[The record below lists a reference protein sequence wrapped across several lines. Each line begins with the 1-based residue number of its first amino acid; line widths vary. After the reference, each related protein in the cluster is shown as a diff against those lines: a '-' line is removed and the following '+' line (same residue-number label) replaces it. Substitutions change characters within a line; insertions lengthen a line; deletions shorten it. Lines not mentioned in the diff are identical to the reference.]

1 MTVCPMTLTGV
12 DAARH
17 RGAISAKGKRRS
29 PCLARAWMGCIPGK
43 FTTRGT
49 VSGSRRRVDFGVSAG
64 NLRCAAKFSHPQP
77 HSQWNFDRGSSS
89 SKPAN
94 TPVRVLPLVA
104 GGNRSGTFSPS
115 PATSLTRI
123 PGGRTPGS
131 NRAPSWLRPGKEVGA
146 DLARELR
153 CALSPLDCLNPQK
166 LAPHLY
172 SQTKVRSS

>member
-1 MTVCPMTLTGV
+1 MTHNGMTHDLDG
-12 DAARH
+12 RRCGPH

-29 PCLARAWMGCIPGK
+29 PCLARAWMGFIPGK

-49 VSGSRRRVDFGVSAG
+49 DSGSRRRVDFGVSAG
-64 NLRCAAKFSHPQP
+64 NLRCAAKFSHPRP
-77 HSQWNFDRGSSS
+77 HSPWNVDRGSSS
-89 SKPAN
+89 SKPPKLHRYAHY
-94 TPVRVLPLVA
+94 RWLRA
-104 GGNRSGTFSPS
+104 G
-115 PATSLTRI
+115 I

-153 CALSPLDCLNPQK
+153 RALAPLDCLNPQK

>member
-1 MTVCPMTLTGV
+1 MTHNGMTHDLDG
-12 DAARH
+12 RRCGPH

-29 PCLARAWMGCIPGK
+29 PCLARAWMGFIPGK

-49 VSGSRRRVDFGVSAG
+49 DSGSRRRVDFGVSAG

-77 HSQWNFDRGSSS
+77 HSPWNVDRGSSS
-89 SKPAN
+89 SKPPN
-94 TPVRVLPLVA
+94 TPVRALPLVS
-104 GGNRSGTFSPS
+104 GGNSR
-115 PATSLTRI
+115 
-123 PGGRTPGS
+123 GRTSGS

-153 CALSPLDCLNPQK
+153 CALTPLDCLNPQK

-172 SQTKVRSS
+172 SQTKVRSSGRAK